1 MRVKNISPGPR
12 FLHARGRVR
21 LIGPGEITEIDLTEA
36 EADSVRRQVE
46 AGLLAW
52 GDEPPQAAGPRAVHR
67 GFGRFHIVGPDG
79 EELAGPLRKEQVAA
93 ELARLGQGG

>member
-1 MRVKNISPGPR
+1 MRIANISPGPR
-12 FLHARGRVR
+12 FLYAQGRAR
-21 LIGPGEITEIDLTEA
+21 LIEPGEAVELELTEA
-36 EADSVRRQVE
+36 EAANARRQVE

-52 GDEPPQAAGPRAVHR
+52 GDEPPRAAGPRAVHR

-79 EELAGPLRKEQVAA
+79 EELAGPLRKEQVAT